1 MSILNRSN
9 VLVVLSIAGLATAA
23 QAQPVEL
30 RVTVQNLAPANSISF
45 AALRLGFHNGTFD
58 SFNNGQASGLPA
70 ISIAE
75 GGTGNLWFPAFAAA
89 EPNATL
95 GSVVRPAGGALRP
108 GESAFSDFSVDPSI
122 NRFFTFGS
130 MVVPSNDHWIGNDNP
145 MQYMLFNAMGQLNI
159 SAISQF
165 GRQIW
170 DNGSE
175 TEDPANAAFLVGSVN
190 ANRTPENGVVS
201 FNFDRLDAFNGLT
214 TTAGYVFQRQ
224 FGANDEIYRISFE
237 VIPSPGA
244 AAALGMGGL
253 LAARRR
259 RR

>member
-1 MSILNRSN
+1 MSISNRSMAL
-9 VLVVLSIAGLATAA
+9 VLLSIAGLAAA
-23 QAQPVEL
+23 ANAQPVEL
-30 RVTVQNLAPANSISF
+30 RVTVQNLAPANSVAF
-45 AALRLGFHNGTFD
+45 AALRLGFGNGTFD
-58 SFNNGQASGLPA
+58 SFNRGEAAGLAA

-108 GESAFSDFSVDPSI
+108 GETAFSDFTVDPSI
-122 NRFFTFGS
+122 NRYFSFGS
-130 MVVPSNDHWIGNDNP
+130 MVVPSNDHWIANDSP
-145 MQYMLFNAMGQLNI
+145 TQYLLFNAAGQLNI
-159 SAISQF
+159 SSISQRAF
-165 GRQIW
+165 QIY

-175 TEDPANAAFLVGSVN
+175 IEDPANAAFLVGGVN
-190 ANRTPENGVVS
+190 ANRIAENGVVD
-201 FNFDRLDAFNGLT
+201 FNFSRLDTFNGLT
-214 TTAGYVFQRQ
+214 TTAGYTFQRQ
-224 FGANDEIYRISFE
+224 FGALDEVYRISFE

-244 AAALGMGGL
+244 AAVLGMGGL